1 MHNDVTGEWEQV
13 TADLQEGDSP
23 ADVERKTKAFDEK
36 MEQLSKSD
44 PDHYKRS
51 ADMPNVP
58 YRVVQSG
65 NMKQHQVTVKRNGKD
80 YVLTINGNP
89 RAAQALNGLTN
100 PDVFTEGVF
109 GKAMNLGQWLN
120 RQLSA
125 FYTTRNP
132 EFVLSNFLRDAIYSN
147 VMVGTKEDGK
157 YAMQFHKNFG
167 KMNPVSMGKLF
178 AAWENGSLR
187 EKVRQG
193 TCTETE
199 RMF

>member
-1 MHNDVTGEWEQV
+1 M
-13 TADLQEGDSP
+13 
-23 ADVERKTKAFDEK
+23 ERKTREFDEK
-36 MEQLSKSD
+36 MEQLASND
-44 PDHYKRS
+44 PDHYKKAS
-51 ADMPNVP
+51 DIPNVP
-58 YRVVQSG
+58 FRVVEPSD
-65 NMKQHQVTVKRNGKD
+65 MKQHQVLVQRGGKK
-80 YVLTINGNP
+80 YMLTINGNP

-147 VMVGTKEDGK
+147 MMVGTKEDGK

-178 AAWENGSLR
+178 AAWENGGFSQR
-187 EKVRQG
+187 MPQKVMPSPG
-193 TCTETE
+193 
-199 RMF
+199 